1 MPLNRW
7 KQLLTTTSL
16 KLNML
21 SSGAFWF
28 INILTSLILIRIV
41 LRYVSLSEYGY
52 WAAFLAI
59 TSYFTL
65 SDLGLGPTITKYIS
79 NVTIPPEKKKQLVT
93 FILLLESLS
102 ATILAGGIFIFYLT
116 FYHHNYFSLFIFLL
130 IGQFFTQM
138 GMNLLAI
145 LNGLQ
150 KIFLSNVLTSTK
162 TLIYFFLVYFTVSK
176 MGIFSLAFSFTL
188 AAIIFFITAVYAVSH
203 YFHPKKNDLRG
214 IDKVLIKKALSFSSS
229 MFILKIVGQT
239 RTQFDRIILSLLTS
253 PELTAIVDLAKKLIG
268 PVRGIYISFISPV
281 FPVFSQ
287 LHSQANKEK
296 LRYVFY
302 RTITLA
308 LIVLFISFATLGII
322 AKPLVDFW
330 LGPQFEKILPPVYIL
345 IISEAINLVMYPVN
359 LKIIASDQHSL
370 LVKFVT
376 IMTTI
381 QLTLSLL
388 ALYFWNYLIMLSV
401 FAGVEFIKFI
411 IWLIL
416 FKSQWLF

>member
-1 MPLNRW
+1 
-7 KQLLTTTSL
+7 
-16 KLNML
+16 
-21 SSGAFWF
+21 
-28 INILTSLILIRIV
+28 
-41 LRYVSLSEYGY
+41 
-52 WAAFLAI
+52 
-59 TSYFTL
+59 
-65 SDLGLGPTITKYIS
+65 
-79 NVTIPPEKKKQLVT
+79 
-93 FILLLESLS
+93 
-102 ATILAGGIFIFYLT
+102 
-116 FYHHNYFSLFIFLL
+116 
-130 IGQFFTQM
+130 
-138 GMNLLAI
+138 
-145 LNGLQ
+145 
-150 KIFLSNVLTSTK
+150 
-162 TLIYFFLVYFTVSK
+162 
-176 MGIFSLAFSFTL
+176 
-188 AAIIFFITAVYAVSH
+188 
-203 YFHPKKNDLRG
+203 
-214 IDKVLIKKALSFSSS
+214 